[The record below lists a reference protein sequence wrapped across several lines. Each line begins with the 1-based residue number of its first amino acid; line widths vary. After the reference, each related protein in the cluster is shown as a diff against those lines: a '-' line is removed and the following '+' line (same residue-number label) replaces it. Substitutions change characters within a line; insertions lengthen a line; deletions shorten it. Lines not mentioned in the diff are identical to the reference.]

1 MNIKTRIA
9 SRYSAGSSVIR
20 YTGGCRPITRGLGVL
35 PKSAVKDSLISVLK
49 DELKYEREYYRK
61 DEVLLEDPPGEFQI
75 DSPPGKNSFYLLKVW
90 IMRCTMRLT
99 IHHVYDVPY
108 VALML
113 HAMIEKISASILLT
127 LMSFKEFE
135 GESIVIEVDLNNQ
148 PEKNSLSEFEEE
160 EDDEDDD
167 GAKTDGESDEE
178 LAIPVRFQVRPTKS
192 GL

>member
-1 MNIKTRIA
+1 
-9 SRYSAGSSVIR
+9 
-20 YTGGCRPITRGLGVL
+20 
-35 PKSAVKDSLISVLK
+35 
-49 DELKYEREYYRK
+49 
-61 DEVLLEDPPGEFQI
+61 
-75 DSPPGKNSFYLLKVW
+75 
-90 IMRCTMRLT
+90 
-99 IHHVYDVPY
+99 
-108 VALML
+108 
-113 HAMIEKISASILLT
+113 MIEKISASILLT